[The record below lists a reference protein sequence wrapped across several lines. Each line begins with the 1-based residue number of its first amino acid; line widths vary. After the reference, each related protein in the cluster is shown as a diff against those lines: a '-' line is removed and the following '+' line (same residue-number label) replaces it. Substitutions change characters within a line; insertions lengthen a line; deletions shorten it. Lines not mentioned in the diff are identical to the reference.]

1 MLALNLHQIYLERF
15 PPFGGNPE
23 GKGGQYHR
31 NGGQHHRNINSVEQ
45 VQEVLEAIQGKTIE
59 ELKQNL
65 SNALILV
72 FDFNS
77 EHY

>member
-31 NGGQHHRNINSVEQ
+31 NINSVEQ

-65 SNALILV
+65 SDALILV